1 MRLQTGGTTR
11 WHDRW
16 HDRGGTPA
24 PRQNA
29 DRLVVNDGD
38 HAYNR
43 SVSDEEGT
51 SSQLPHDAVVRDP
64 KVRTRTALPAGVLAL
79 AVVVIV
85 AGVAILPRF
94 GGQSG
99 PAPSTTPVQSPSA
112 LLTPSVAPSPLPSG
126 GISKERAIELAGP
139 HGSLTTFASA
149 EAGRFSELNRDA
161 NIGPGAPVKPEQWV
175 WAVTYEGDMTIC
187 APIPAGSCLS
197 PRPGSLAIFLDYFTG
212 DFLMSEGLSPGP

>member
-1 MRLQTGGTTR
+1 L
-11 WHDRW
+11 
-16 HDRGGTPA
+16 A
-24 PRQNA
+24 
-29 DRLVVNDGD
+29 VNDGD

-51 SSQLPHDAVVRDP
+51 SSQLPHDVVVRDP

-85 AGVAILPRF
+85 AGVAILPRL
-94 GGQSG
+94 GGPSG
-99 PAPSTTPVQSPSA
+99 PAAPTTPVQSPSA
-112 LLTPSVAPSPLPSG
+112 LLTPTTTPLAATPSLVPSPLPSG

-139 HGSLTTFASA
+139 HSSLTTFVSA

-197 PRPGSLAIFLDYFTG
+197 PRPGSLTIFLDYFTG
-212 DFLMSEGLSPGP
+212 DFLMSEGLSPSP